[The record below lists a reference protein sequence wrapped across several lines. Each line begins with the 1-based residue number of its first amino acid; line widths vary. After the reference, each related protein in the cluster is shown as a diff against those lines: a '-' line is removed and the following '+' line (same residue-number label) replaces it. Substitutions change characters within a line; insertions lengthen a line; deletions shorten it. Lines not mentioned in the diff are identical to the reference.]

1 MNPGNTPTGR
11 DGSPRQRFIARGTP
25 GIGRGLGTI
34 RLSIVGFGLLAVVSW
49 GFILSDERSGFS
61 DLFRAETWHSAG
73 RFVGELAGRGSEA
86 EAAFLQ
92 AGEWAHAG
100 KLATETL
107 AMSVLAMAFAGAGAL
122 GAFLPAA
129 RNAAMGDL
137 APRGRWAIPS
147 RALYYFIRANFIFSR
162 GVPELIWAMII
173 IFFLSPGILPGA
185 LALGFHNF
193 GILGKLSSEVVEDM
207 DTRPARALRASGAR
221 NFQMMAYAIMPQVL
235 PQFITY
241 ALYRWEVVIRTTI
254 VVGFVSAGGLGR
266 DFRLGMSFFHY
277 TDVALL
283 LIWYVLLVIGVD
295 LLSATLRRR
304 VRA

>member
-1 MNPGNTPTGR
+1 MSTGR
-11 DGSPRQRFIARGTP
+11 APSGQNSSPRQSA
-25 GIGRGLGTI
+25 IGRGAPVIRRRLGTI

-49 GFILSDERSGFS
+49 GFILSDDRSGFP
-61 DLFRAETWHSAG
+61 DLFRVETWQSAG
-73 RFVGELAGRGSEA
+73 RFIEELAGRGSGT

-92 AGEWAHAG
+92 LDKWAHAG

-107 AMSVLAMAFAGAGAL
+107 AMSVLAMAFAAAGAL
-122 GAFLPAA
+122 VTFLPAA
-129 RNAAMGDL
+129 RNAAMGEL
-137 APRGRWAIPS
+137 APRGRWALQS
-147 RALYYFIRANFIFSR
+147 RALYYFIRTIFIFSR

-193 GILGKLSSEVVEDM
+193 GILGKLSAEVVEGM
-207 DTRPARALRASGAR
+207 DTRPARALRASGAG

-254 VVGFVSAGGLGR
+254 VVGFVSAGGLGW
-266 DFRLGMSFFHY
+266 
-277 TDVALL
+277 T
-283 LIWYVLLVIGVD
+283 
-295 LLSATLRRR
+295 SA
-304 VRA
+304 